1 MSMLYHELQPVDTY
15 SLKLSTPF
23 SDYDRQLLTLL
34 YQPLTGPEA
43 MGLFSTM
50 LADADIRETREFT
63 HYHLMNILTMPL
75 KTVFKARIS
84 LEAIGLLRTFTKTE
98 GDHRSFIY
106 ELMAPLD
113 ATDFFQDPLLATFLF
128 SKIGEQPYRD
138 LRARF
143 ATGHPETSGFT
154 EISRTFMDVYTP
166 VNSHAY
172 ELQND
177 QELSVRTRSTGVP
190 FEQSVFDF
198 NLLWSGLSEQMVP
211 RAALAGISHE
221 LIAKLAF
228 MYALNPLDMQKV
240 IMMAL
245 DENLEVP
252 EDRLRKAAK
261 DFYKM
266 NISKNPPKLEKIYN
280 ADVPPQEYDRPKT
293 KDRELIAY
301 FESTSPREML
311 LHLTGKEPM
320 PVDVQLAE
328 SLVNSHGLKMSVV
341 NVLLQYILLRND
353 MKITTSFAQRI
364 ASHWALKDIDT
375 AEKAME
381 IARQEHDQYTKWMS
395 EGGKSNKG
403 TRKPTREEPLP
414 EWFYKKDNKKET
426 PKPGQ
431 TENKDTTNEKRKTD
445 EKRQALLAKLESM
458 RNGVN

>member
-1 MSMLYHELQPVDTY
+1 MLYHELQPVDTY

-50 LADADIRETREFT
+50 LADVDVKESHEFT

-75 KTVFKARIS
+75 KTIFQARIS
-84 LEAIGLLRTFTKTE
+84 LEAIGLLRTFTRTV
-98 GDHRSFIY
+98 GDQRSFVY
-106 ELMAPLD
+106 ELLAPLD
-113 ATDFFQDPLLATFLF
+113 AKNFFQDPLLATFLF
-128 SKIGEQPYRD
+128 SKIGEQSYRD

-143 ATGHPETSGFT
+143 ATGHPTTSGYA

-177 QELSVRTRSTGVP
+177 QELSSRTRSTGIP
-190 FEQSVFDF
+190 FEQSLFDF
-198 NLLWSGLSEQMVP
+198 NLLMSGLSEQMVP
-211 RAALAGISHE
+211 RAALAGISRE

-228 MYALNPLDMQKV
+228 MYALNPLDMQKI
-240 IMMAL
+240 IMIAL

-266 NISKNPPKLEKIYN
+266 NISKTPPKLEKTYH
-280 ADVPPQEYDRPKT
+280 VEGVQQEYEGPKT
-293 KDRELIAY
+293 KDRELVDY

-311 LHLTGKEPM
+311 LHLTGKEPL

-328 SLVNSHGLKMSVV
+328 NLVNGHGLKMSVV

-364 ASHWALKDIDT
+364 ASHWALKEVDT

-395 EGGKSNKG
+395 EGGKSSKG

-414 EWFYKKDNKKET
+414 DWFYKKEEKKE
-426 PKPGQ
+426 PKKP
-431 TENKDTTNEKRKTD
+431 TIPENKDDIDEKRKVDEKRKT
-445 EKRQALLAKLESM
+445 LLAKLESM

>member
-1 MSMLYHELQPVDTY
+1 MLYQELQPVDTY
-15 SLKLSTPF
+15 SLKVSTPF

-50 LADADIRETREFT
+50 LADADVRESREFN

-75 KTVFKARIS
+75 KTVFQARIS
-84 LEAIGLLRTFTKTE
+84 LEAIGLLRTFTKSE
-98 GDHRSFIY
+98 GDHRSFVY
-106 ELMAPLD
+106 ELLAPLD
-113 ATDFFQDPLLATFLF
+113 AKDFFQDPLLATFLF

-143 ATGHPETSGFT
+143 ATGHSDTSGYT

-172 ELQND
+172 ALQND
-177 QELSVRTRSTGVP
+177 QELSIRTRSTGVP
-190 FEQSVFDF
+190 FEQSLFDF
-198 NLLWSGLSEQMVP
+198 DLLMSGLSEQMVP
-211 RAALAGISHE
+211 RAALSGISRE

-228 MYALNPLDMQKV
+228 MYALNPLDMQKI
-240 IMMAL
+240 IMIAL

-252 EDRLRKAAK
+252 EERLRKAAK

-266 NISKNPPKLEKIYN
+266 NISKTPPKLEKTYN
-280 ADVPPQEYDRPKT
+280 IEALPQVYEGPPT

-328 SLVNSHGLKMSVV
+328 NLVNGHGLEMSVV

-364 ASHWALKDIDT
+364 ASHWALKKIDT

-414 EWFYKKDNKKET
+414 EWFYKKEGKKEAIL
-426 PKPGQ
+426 PAVPAK
-431 TENKDTTNEKRKTD
+431 KDDSDEKRKVE
-445 EKRQALLAKLESM
+445 EKRKALLAKLESM

>member
-1 MSMLYHELQPVDTY
+1 MLYHELQPVDTY
-15 SLKLSTPF
+15 SLKLAMPF

-43 MGLFSTM
+43 MGLFLTL
-50 LADADIRETREFT
+50 LADADTRETREFN

-75 KTVFKARIS
+75 KTVFHARIS
-84 LEAIGLLRTFTKTE
+84 LEAIGLLRTYTKTE

-106 ELMAPLD
+106 ELLAPLD
-113 ATDFFQDPLLATFLF
+113 ASDFFQDPLLATFLF

-143 ATGHPETSGFT
+143 ATGNPDTAGFT

-177 QELSVRTRSTGVP
+177 QQLSSRTRSEGVP
-190 FEQSVFDF
+190 FEQTLFDF
-198 NLLWSGLSEQMVP
+198 DLLWSGLSEHMVP
-211 RAALAGISHE
+211 HASLSGISRE

-228 MYALNPLDMQKV
+228 MYALTPLDMQKI
-240 IMMAL
+240 IMRAL

-252 EDRLRKAAK
+252 EDRLRKAAS

-266 NISKNPPKLEKIYN
+266 NISKTPPKLEKTYN
-280 ADVPPQEYDRPKT
+280 VEAAPQEFDGPIT
-293 KDRELIAY
+293 KDRDLIAY
-301 FESTSPREML
+301 FESISPREML
-311 LHLTGKEPM
+311 LHLTGEEPM

-328 SLVNSHGLKMSVV
+328 NLVNSHGLKMSVV

-364 ASHWALKDIDT
+364 ASHWALKNIDT

-395 EGGKSNKG
+395 EGGKSSKG

-426 PKPGQ
+426 TKSAQPETKE
-431 TENKDTTNEKRKTD
+431 TIEEKRKTD
-445 EKRQALLAKLESM
+445 EKRKALLAKLESM